1 MLKIYI
7 PGLLVLWL
15 LGTIFSI
22 TLSGLIHLLPIL
34 AIVLLLRKFSGEK
47 TTRPG
52 DTGPRFKEPKSLRDR
67 T

>member
-7 PGLLVLWL
+7 PVLLALWL
-15 LGTIFSI
+15 IGIIFSI

-34 AIVLLLRKFSGEK
+34 AIVLLLKQFSSEK

-52 DTGPRFKEPKSLRDR
+52 DTGPRFKDSKPARR
-67 T
+67 V